1 MFDVQEAIVRKEE
14 MNNISWQEIWNSRLK
29 LLWWRFTHH
38 SKLVGCRFF
47 ANSSLTSKEREDVR
61 GQIVQSRL
69 KKHKLMI
76 RQDCHITK
84 WQKLNWIS
92 FDIPKH
98 DKMWMLRMAT
108 LKMIGPPFH
117 LPFPLFFVE
126 IAHPLIFLFT
136 FLMHILP
143 SHNWSWDPGCHC
155 GISSV
160 MGLFIAVP
168 WWQ

>member
-47 ANSSLTSKEREDVR
+47 ANSSLTSKERGVR

-69 KKHKLMI
+69 KKHKLML

-108 LKMIGPPFH
+108 LKMIGPPFQ

-143 SHNWSWDPGCHC
+143 SHNWLWRHPGSLGAIVGLAVSWGC
-155 GISSV
+155 S
-160 MGLFIAVP
+160 
-168 WWQ
+168 